1 MKRLCPTHT
10 RELVMARYKINMYFG
25 AGSSSGNTYVY
36 CEEDELDLL
45 KNNENFRKSLVEKYC
60 PQYAGKVYMATV
72 SRIEKV

>member
-1 MKRLCPTHT
+1 
-10 RELVMARYKINMYFG
+10 MYFG

-36 CEEDELDLL
+36 CEEDELELL